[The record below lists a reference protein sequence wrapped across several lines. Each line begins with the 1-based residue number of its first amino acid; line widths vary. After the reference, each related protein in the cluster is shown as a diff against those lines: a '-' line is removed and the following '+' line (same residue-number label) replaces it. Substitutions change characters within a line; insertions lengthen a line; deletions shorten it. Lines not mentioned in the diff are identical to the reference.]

1 MYNSANM
8 GRLQELKVRA
18 GHVKEE
24 FRHGVK
30 VAIQGIG
37 EAVQPIVAKGTE
49 LVSQAATSAGQA
61 SEWALAK
68 KTEAEMH
75 AHRLIA
81 LSARVPADLLLESY
95 RRLIDS
101 RQRTTVYE
109 EMGGMSEEEKS
120 MLRSFMSAEILQ
132 QVHSVAIGGLFKNLS
147 ALITPATQESG
158 LPATVGNEGFI
169 RREHVQK
176 GALIL
181 EDQIQS
187 LIQSAAEAFE
197 NEASQMIREDQSVPL
212 DERNRIALQL
222 PAMREAAQ
230 AFVAIVQPSLS
241 KLSTL
246 TDSKQINA
254 LAVEHKDQV
263 LQIARQFNQNR
274 TAVSAN

>member
-101 RQRTTVYE
+101 RQRTTLYE

-132 QVHSVAIGGLFKNLS
+132 QVHSVAIGGLFKKLS
-147 ALITPATQESG
+147 ALITPTTQESRV
-158 LPATVGNEGFI
+158 PATLGNEKVI
-169 RREHVQK
+169 SNKHVPK
-176 GALIL
+176 SAL
-181 EDQIQS
+181 
-187 LIQSAAEAFE
+187 
-197 NEASQMIREDQSVPL
+197 NL
-212 DERNRIALQL
+212 DELMHKLNQY
-222 PAMREAAQ
+222 AAG
-230 AFVAIVQPSLS
+230 ASVHE
-241 KLSTL
+241 STHMN
-246 TDSKQINA
+246 I
-254 LAVEHKDQV
+254 
-263 LQIARQFNQNR
+263 
-274 TAVSAN
+274 

>member
-101 RQRTTVYE
+101 RQRTTLYE

-132 QVHSVAIGGLFKNLS
+132 QVHSVAIGGFFKNILE
-147 ALITPATQESG
+147 LIKPCTPGSG
-158 LPATVGNEGFI
+158 LPPTGCKQRVF
-169 RREHVQK
+169 RRENVQK
-176 GALIL
+176 
-181 EDQIQS
+181 
-187 LIQSAAEAFE
+187 SAF
-197 NEASQMIREDQSVPL
+197 NL
-212 DERNRIALQL
+212 DE
-222 PAMREAAQ
+222 
-230 AFVAIVQPSLS
+230 
-241 KLSTL
+241 
-246 TDSKQINA
+246 
-254 LAVEHKDQV
+254 
-263 LQIARQFNQNR
+263 
-274 TAVSAN
+274 